1 MEPTIFSLVDEDSV
15 GRQALGAIGYR
26 HNNGEF
32 HSSLAYDFELV
43 VITVCEG
50 QNDAGIEI
58 EHCTN
63 GDLQYQLIHISNK
76 DLKRWVMTGENR
88 EIVQCFL
95 HGDIIWDVEGELA
108 RLREEVIDFGAG
120 IREQRKF
127 IEFAKFL
134 KMYIEAKRYT
144 QELDFLDAYYHV
156 LQALKHY
163 ARIELIEQGMLPE
176 NSVWE
181 QVRPLNSVVY
191 KLFDELTDNKETLEQ
206 RIQLVLLACEFTIMS
221 KMADCC
227 SVLLRILSSRKE
239 AWSIQEL
246 RGLSE
251 LAHVRED
258 IPMILRKLVHHS
270 LAKEIIKE
278 PKGSIDEDREIR
290 YLAGKY

>member
-1 MEPTIFSLVDEDSV
+1 MEPTIYSLVDEDSV

-26 HNNGEF
+26 HNSGEF
-32 HSSLAYDFELV
+32 HSSLIYNFELV

-50 QNDAGIEI
+50 MNEAGIEI

-63 GDLQYQLIHISNK
+63 GDMQYQLLYIGNE

-95 HGDIIWDVEGELA
+95 HGEIIWDVEGELA
-108 RLREEVIDFGAG
+108 RLCNEIIEFGEG
-120 IREQRKF
+120 MREQRKF

-144 QELDFLDAYYHV
+144 QDLDFLDAYYNV

-163 ARIELIEQGMLPE
+163 ARIELIEQGILPE
-176 NSVWE
+176 SSVWE

-206 RIQLVLLACEFTIMS
+206 RIQLVLLACEFTIIS
-221 KMADCC
+221 KMSDCC
-227 SVLLRILSSRKE
+227 SVLLRILSSRKD

-246 RGLSE
+246 RQLPE
-251 LAHVRED
+251 LEHVREEV
-258 IPMILRKLVHHS
+258 PMLLRKLVYHS
-270 LAKEIIKE
+270 LAYEVTSE
-278 PKGSIDEDREIR
+278 PKGSIGEEREIK
-290 YLAGKY
+290 YLAGKF

>member
-15 GRQALGAIGYR
+15 GREALGAIGYR
-26 HNNGEF
+26 HNSGDF
-32 HSSLAYDFELV
+32 HSSLIYGFELV

-50 QNDAGIEI
+50 INEAGIEI

-63 GDLQYQLIHISNK
+63 GDMQYQLLYIGNE

-95 HGDIIWDVEGELA
+95 HGEIIWDVEGELA
-108 RLREEVIDFGAG
+108 RLRQKIIDFGEG
-120 IREQRKF
+120 MREQRKF

-144 QELDFLDAYYHV
+144 QALDFLDAYYNV

-163 ARIELIEQGMLPE
+163 ARIELIEQGILPE

-191 KLFDELTDNKETLEQ
+191 KLFDELTDSKETLEQ
-206 RIQLVLLACEFTIMS
+206 RIQLVLLACEFNIMS

-227 SVLLRILSSRKE
+227 SILLRILSSRKE

-246 RGLSE
+246 RQMPE
-251 LAHVRED
+251 LAHVREEV
-258 IPMILRKLVHHS
+258 PMILRKLVYHS
-270 LAKEIIKE
+270 LACEATSG
-278 PKGSIDEDREIR
+278 PKGSAGEDREIK
-290 YLAGKY
+290 YLAGKF

>member
-26 HNNGEF
+26 HDKGEH
-32 HSSLAYDFELV
+32 HSSLVYDFELV

-50 QNDAGIEI
+50 RNEAGIEI

-63 GDLQYQLIHISNK
+63 GDIQYQLLYIGNN

-95 HGDIIWDVEGELA
+95 HGEIIWDVEGELA
-108 RLREEVIDFGAG
+108 RLRKKIIDFGEDMK
-120 IREQRKF
+120 EQRKF

-134 KMYIEAKRYT
+134 KVYIEAKRYT
-144 QELDFLDAYYHV
+144 QDLDFLDAYYHV

-206 RIQLVLLACEFTIMS
+206 RIQLVLLACEFTIIS

-227 SVLLRILSSRKE
+227 AVLLRILSSRKE
-239 AWSIQEL
+239 GWSIQEL
-246 RGLSE
+246 RQLPE
-251 LAHVRED
+251 LVHVREEV
-258 IPMILRKLVHHS
+258 PMILRKLVHHS
-270 LAKEIIKE
+270 LAKEITRD
-278 PKGSIDEDREIR
+278 PKGCGGEDREIK
-290 YLAGKY
+290 YLASKL